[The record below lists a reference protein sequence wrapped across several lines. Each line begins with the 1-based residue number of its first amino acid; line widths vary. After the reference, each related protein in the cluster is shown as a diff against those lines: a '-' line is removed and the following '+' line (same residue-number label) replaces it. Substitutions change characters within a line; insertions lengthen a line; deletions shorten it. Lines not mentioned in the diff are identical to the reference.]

1 MKEVF
6 DEVIQTTLAEVGAR
20 FQVFV
25 PNLLAMLALLA
36 IGILAAVAI
45 RLAVGFALKWLSFDR
60 FSERTG
66 ISTVLQKGG
75 IRAAPSRVLALML
88 AWLVLAVFVLFAVA
102 ALDLMAAVSLVNEA
116 FAYLPNLLVAAA
128 LLLLGSLVAGFV
140 RRSVLIAA
148 VNAGVPSARLLAGGA
163 QVALLVFFAAM
174 ALEHL
179 GLGRQVILTSFTIV
193 FGGVVFA
200 LALAFGLAGRDMAR
214 ETLERMRSR
223 RAEEDDEL
231 KHL

>member
-25 PNLLAMLALLA
+25 PNLLAMLALLT

-45 RLAVGFALKWLSFDR
+45 RVGVGFALKWLSFDH
-60 FSERTG
+60 FSERAG

-75 IRAAPSRVLALML
+75 IRAVPSRVLALTL

-102 ALDLMAAVSLVNEA
+102 ALDLTAAVNLVNEA
-116 FAYLPNLLVAAA
+116 FSYLPHLLVAAA

-214 ETLERMRSR
+214 ETLEKMRSR

>member
-1 MKEVF
+1 MKKVF
-6 DEVIQTTLAEVGAR
+6 DEVINTTLVEFGAR
-20 FQVFV
+20 FQDFI
-25 PNLLAMLALLA
+25 PNLLVMLALLT
-36 IGILAAVAI
+36 IGILAAAALRVS
-45 RLAVGFALKWLSFDR
+45 VGVALKWISFDR

-66 ISTVLQKGG
+66 VSTVLRKGG
-75 IRAAPSRVLALML
+75 IRAAPSRVLALTL
-88 AWLVLAVFVLFAVA
+88 AWLVLAVFVLLAVA
-102 ALDLMAAVSLVNEA
+102 ALDLTGAVNLVNEA

-128 LLLLGSLVAGFV
+128 LLLLGSLLAGFV
-140 RRSVLIAA
+140 HRSVLIAA

-163 QVALLVFFAAM
+163 QVALLVLFAAM

-179 GLGRQVILTSFTIV
+179 GLGRQVILTSFSIV

-223 RAEEDDEL
+223 QSEDDDEL

>member
-1 MKEVF
+1 MKEIF
-6 DEVIQTTLAEVGAR
+6 EEVINTTLAEVGAR
-20 FQVFV
+20 FQDFV
-25 PNLLAMLALLA
+25 PNLLAMLALLT
-36 IGILAAVAI
+36 IGILTAVAL
-45 RLAVGFALKWLSFDR
+45 RVSVGFALKWISFDR

-66 ISTVLQKGG
+66 ISTVLRKGG
-75 IRAAPSRVLALML
+75 IRAAPSRILALTL
-88 AWLVLAVFVLFAVA
+88 GWLVLAVFVLLAVA
-102 ALDLMAAVSLVNEA
+102 ALDLTAAVNLVNEA
-116 FAYLPNLLVAAA
+116 FAYLPHLLVAFA
-128 LLLLGSLVAGFV
+128 LVLLGSLVAGFV

-163 QVALLVFFAAM
+163 QVALLVLFAAM

-179 GLGRQVILTSFTIV
+179 GLGRQVILTSFSIV

-223 RAEEDDEL
+223 QTEEDDEL

>member
-1 MKEVF
+1 MKEIF
-6 DEVIQTTLAEVGAR
+6 EEVINTTLAEVGAR
-20 FQVFV
+20 FQDFV
-25 PNLLAMLALLA
+25 PNLLAMLALLT
-36 IGILAAVAI
+36 IGILAAVTL
-45 RLAVGFALKWLSFDR
+45 RLSVGFALKWISFDR

-66 ISTVLQKGG
+66 ISTVLRKGG
-75 IRAAPSRVLALML
+75 IRAAPSRVLALTL
-88 AWLVLAVFVLFAVA
+88 AWLVLAVFVLLAVA
-102 ALDLMAAVSLVNEA
+102 ALDLSAAVNLVNQA
-116 FAYLPNLLVAAA
+116 FAYLPHLLVAFA
-128 LLLLGSLVAGFV
+128 LVLLGSLVAGFV

-163 QVALLVFFAAM
+163 QVALLVLFAAM

-179 GLGRQVILTSFTIV
+179 GLGRQVILTSFSIV

-223 RAEEDDEL
+223 QTKEDDEL

>member
-6 DEVIQTTLAEVGAR
+6 DEVIRTTLAEVGAR

-25 PNLLAMLALLA
+25 PNLLAMLALLT

-45 RLAVGFALKWLSFDR
+45 RVGVGFALKWLSFDR

-75 IRAAPSRVLALML
+75 IRAAPSRVLALTL
-88 AWLVLAVFVLFAVA
+88 AWLVLAVFVLLAVA

-140 RRSVLIAA
+140 HRSVLIAA
-148 VNAGVPSARLLAGGA
+148 VNSGVPSARLLAGAA

-214 ETLERMRSR
+214 ETLERMRAR
-223 RAEEDDEL
+223 RTEEHDEL